1 MRCRKDFLALKPD
14 ERERLAAAFN
24 DVYARGLIASF
35 AREHDRYFENGI
47 HRGPAF
53 LPWHRHFLLRMEAE
67 LRNFDA
73 RVVLPYWDWTR
84 VDARNLDAGPW
95 KPFFGGRNNQGGQFD
110 HWAYARAPSPPGS
123 LQLPTLDSVIGE
135 IRAASYAEFR
145 SMEFGSH
152 ELPHVWT
159 GGTMM
164 SSASPADPLFY
175 LHHANVDRIWA
186 IWQLNHAAV
195 DQYTLDDCDRCP
207 WIRAAYVPLNDPM
220 VGGATPAS
228 MLDHTSLGYHYPRDV
243 ALEIRVS
250 EISPGLAPIVSGDP
264 VKVTLETPQVTFNDV
279 PEGETTKR
287 AALFRMAGCAD
298 LRLEV
303 EAGPTGPFSLFEP
316 GPFFHPASPF
326 PTDELRIWLTY
337 TGSSPGT
344 TAEGTMTVV
353 ARDPDHVELA
363 KWPEIPIVANSV
375 ARPLVAVSLV
385 LDESG
390 SMLRDAGN
398 NRTRLAALQR
408 AATTFVDQLFD
419 DNGVAMVAFAKAAQK
434 LTDLA
439 PAGFLDSPV
448 RTQARNEINSHGP
461 KTHFP
466 PTSIGAG
473 LAEAA
478 KIYANSPSAG
488 DFDIQAIIV
497 FTDGWENTKPWISE
511 VGSIIDGRVYAVGVA
526 DAASTNNDVL
536 RQLAD
541 DTGGF
546 MNVTGALHVDD
557 EFLLEK
563 FFLQVLAGVT
573 NRDIVRDPD
582 GALESGVIDRVP
594 FQVTSSDISF
604 DAVVLCRAPRDV
616 VIELEAP
623 GGTILTKKV
632 LPPASLRTGTASA
645 AFRIS
650 LPVIPPGVK
659 WEGRWHIRLKLR
671 EGSQL
676 RYHALVHAYSNLR
689 FCVRVTSTGVTP
701 GSTLNL
707 RALLTEYG
715 QPLEAVATVR
725 AIVRRPNRTEFT
737 LAMPATGVGEYD
749 GRLSADQAGAYL
761 FRVQAEGMSSRGQP
775 YTREHLLSAVV
786 GRQPCCHPVEAG
798 DDRRG

>member
-14 ERERLAAAFN
+14 ESQRLAAAFN
-24 DVYARGLIASF
+24 EVYARGLIASF
-35 AREHDRYFENGI
+35 AREHDRYFTNGI

-84 VDARNLDAGPW
+84 VDARDLDAEPW

-110 HWAYARAPSPPGS
+110 HWDYERAASPPR

-135 IRAASYAEFR
+135 IQAASYAEFR

-152 ELPHVWT
+152 VPAHRWT

-186 IWQLNHAAV
+186 IWQLNHPRV
-195 DQYTLDDCDRCP
+195 DQYTLDNCAGCP
-207 WIRAAYVPLNDPM
+207 RIRAAHVPLNDPM

-243 ALEIRVS
+243 ALEIRAS
-250 EISPGLAPIVSGDP
+250 EISQASIVSGDP

-337 TGSSPGT
+337 TGSRGT
-344 TAEGTMTVV
+344 TAKGKMTVV
-353 ARDPDHVELA
+353 VRDPDHVVLA
-363 KWPEIPIVANSV
+363 QWPEIPIVANSV

-390 SMLRDAGN
+390 SMTRDAGN

-419 DNGVAMVAFAKAAQK
+419 DNGVAMVAFAEAAK
-434 LTDLA
+434 ELTALA
-439 PAGFLDSPV
+439 PASVLDSTV
-448 RTQARNEINSHGP
+448 REQARKAIEDHGP
-461 KTHFP
+461 ASPHLR
-466 PTSIGAG
+466 TSIGAG

-478 KIYANSPSAG
+478 NIYANSQSAG
-488 DFDIQAIIV
+488 AFDTQAIVV
-497 FTDGWENTKPWISE
+497 FTDGWENKKPWISD
-511 VGSIIDGRVYAVGVA
+511 VRSIINGRVYAVGVG
-526 DAASTNNDVL
+526 DAASTDNDVL

-546 MNVTGALHVDD
+546 MNVTGALPVDD

-582 GALESGVIDRVP
+582 GALASGVIDRVP
-594 FQVTSSDISF
+594 FQLTSSDISF
-604 DAVVLCRAPRDV
+604 DAVVLCRAPQNV
-616 VIELEAP
+616 EIGLEAP
-623 GGTILTKKV
+623 DGTILTEGN
-632 LPPASLRTGTASA
+632 LPDGSLRTGTASA

-650 LPVIPPGVK
+650 LPAKPGGGK
-659 WEGRWHIRLKLR
+659 WEGRWHLRLKLR

-725 AIVRRPNRTEFT
+725 AIVRRPDRTEFT

-761 FRVQAEGMSSRGQP
+761 FRVQAEGMSSRGQR
-775 YTREHLLSAVV
+775 YTREHLLSAAV
-786 GRQPCCHPVEAG
+786 GRQPCHPVEGG
-798 DDRRG
+798 DDRGG